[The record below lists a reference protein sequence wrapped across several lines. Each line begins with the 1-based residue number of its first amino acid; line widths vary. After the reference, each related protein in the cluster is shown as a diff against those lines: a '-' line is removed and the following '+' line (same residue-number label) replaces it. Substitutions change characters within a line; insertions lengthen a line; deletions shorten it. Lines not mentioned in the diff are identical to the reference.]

1 MFQTNFYF
9 MKKKLINLLKTSYS
23 DKGFNATELE
33 GIADLLI
40 TSNNLKD
47 EATDEELSN
56 AVSGASSYVNLLQK
70 VGNRYASQVESKY
83 QGYVKPEPPEPPKK
97 PIEEPAT
104 LTKEQ
109 VAEMLRT
116 GIEDALKPYKEAE
129 TQKRLD
135 SVLRSQDKLKSIPEK
150 FVSRYKLDKEEN
162 AETLATQI
170 EQEYAEERKAIL
182 ESMGIADI
190 PNIGI
195 GGTGSE
201 DDFAAKMKEAQ
212 QALAPKE

>member
-40 TSNNLKD
+40 TSNNLED

>member
-1 MFQTNFYF
+1 

-83 QGYVKPEPPEPPKK
+83 QGYVKPEPPKK

-109 VAEMLRT
+109 VAEMLKT

-129 TQKRLD
+129 VQKRLD

-190 PNIGI
+190 PNSGI

-201 DDFAAKMKEAQ
+201 ADFAAKMKEAQ

>member
-1 MFQTNFYF
+1 

>member
-1 MFQTNFYF
+1 

-23 DKGFNATELE
+23 DKDFNATELE

-40 TSNNLKD
+40 TSNNLED

-129 TQKRLD
+129 IQKRLD

>member
-1 MFQTNFYF
+1 

-47 EATDEELSN
+47 ESTDEELSN

-190 PNIGI
+190 PNSCIGGI
-195 GGTGSE
+195 GSE
-201 DDFAAKMKEAQ
+201 ADFAAKMKEAQ

>member
-1 MFQTNFYF
+1 

-83 QGYVKPEPPEPPKK
+83 QGYVKPEPPKK

-109 VAEMLRT
+109 VAEMLKT

-129 TQKRLD
+129 VQKRLD

-182 ESMGIADI
+182 EEMGIADI

>member
-1 MFQTNFYF
+1 

-83 QGYVKPEPPEPPKK
+83 QGYVKPEPPKK

-109 VAEMLRT
+109 VAEMLKT
-116 GIEDALKPYKEAE
+116 GIADALKPYKEAE
-129 TQKRLD
+129 MQKRLD